1 MPRTDR
7 RTRAI
12 TPRTPPTIAPTG
24 VVLLEWPGELTPV
37 EVEVAAPAV
46 IQKSDIDNVEAE
58 LDPPELVEDTVP
70 KYAVL
75 PPSIMR

>member
-37 EVEVAAPAV
+37 EVEVAAP
-46 IQKSDIDNVEAE
+46 
-58 LDPPELVEDTVP
+58 ELVEDTVP